1 LLPAVPESE
10 PFLSPAAV
18 PFARQTNDQEARS
31 SGEKKTHSQDHA
43 EGRGYAMEVE

>member
-1 LLPAVPESE
+1 VPESE

-31 SGEKKTHSQDHA
+31 GEKKTHSQDHA
-43 EGRGYAMEVE
+43 EGLGTPWRWK